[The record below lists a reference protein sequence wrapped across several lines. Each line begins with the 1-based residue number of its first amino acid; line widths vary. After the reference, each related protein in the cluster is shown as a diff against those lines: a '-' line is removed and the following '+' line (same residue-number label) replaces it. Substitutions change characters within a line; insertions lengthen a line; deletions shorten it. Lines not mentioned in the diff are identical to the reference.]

1 MPVNYHHRLAME
13 SARRLLRKEAYA
25 HLRKVLEKLHA
36 ADIALLM
43 GQLSR
48 KERQVLFNLLA
59 PPKSAQVVV
68 EMDSLLQVE
77 VLENLEPQEILKI
90 LIHLPSDKTVEI
102 LETLS
107 EDKREE
113 LLPFLKEKDVDHL
126 LSYPEETAGRIMST
140 DYLALPENM
149 TVEEAIE
156 EIRRSKEK
164 EVFYTYVVDARNH
177 LVGVVSLRQLIL
189 HDPTATLGE
198 VMNPDVVKVRA
209 DMDQEEVARIVAR
222 YDLLAVPVVDESNR
236 LVGLVTVDDVIDI
249 IQEEATEDIYKMVGT
264 SEEELWEAST
274 LKIAGYRLPWLSFT
288 LVGEMISGLVIKHYH
303 HTISTFVSVAFFVPL
318 IMALT
323 GAVGNQTQTIIVR
336 GMATGRMEG
345 MAWRILRR
353 QLGVGSIMGLVAG
366 ALAMGLVILVQKNVM
381 LGATV
386 GVSLLVSMSISSAIG
401 VLVPISFRRVG
412 VDPALTV
419 PSIATLSD
427 ITGTFIYLS
436 LATYL
441 FLQMG

>member
-1 MPVNYHHRLAME
+1 MSINHSHRLAVE
-13 SARRLLRKEAYA
+13 SAKRLLRKEAYG
-25 HLRKVLEKLHA
+25 HLKKALEKLHA

-43 GQLSR
+43 VQLSK
-48 KERQVLFNLLA
+48 KERQVLFNLLE
-59 PPKSAQVVV
+59 PPKAAQVTV

-77 VLENLEPQEILKI
+77 VLEDLEPQEILKI
-90 LIHLPSDKTVEI
+90 LTHLPSDKTVEI

-107 EDKREE
+107 DDKREE

-140 DYLALPENM
+140 DFLALPEDL

-156 EIRRSKEK
+156 EVRRFKEK
-164 EVFYTYVVDARNH
+164 EVLYTYIVDSRNH
-177 LVGVVSLRQLIL
+177 LVGVFSLRQLIL
-189 HDPTATLGE
+189 QDPKVKLKD
-198 VMNPDVVKVRA
+198 VMNTDVVRVRS

-222 YDLLAVPVVDESNR
+222 YDLLAVPVVDDSNR
-236 LVGLVTVDDVIDI
+236 LVGVVTVDDVIDI

-274 LKIAGYRLPWLSFT
+274 LRVAGYRLPWLAFT
-288 LVGEMISGLVIKHYH
+288 LVGEMFSGLVIKHYH

-318 IMALT
+318 IMALS

-336 GMATGRMEG
+336 AMATGRMEG
-345 MAWRILRR
+345 MAWRILKR

-366 ALAMGLVILVQKNVM
+366 ALATGLVTLVQQNPM
-381 LGATV
+381 LGVSV
-386 GVSLLVSMSISSAIG
+386 GISLLVSMTISSVIG
-401 VLVPISFRRVG
+401 VLVPISFKKIG

-419 PSIATLSD
+419 PSIATLND
-427 ITGTFIYLS
+427 IMGTFIYLS

-441 FLQMG
+441 FLRIG